1 MLSPEH
7 LVDRNRSMISRA
19 HVHVFF
25 GNVFLLWPG
34 EFLQLDLGSPC
45 MLKLDNILGC
55 SMGKRFSQ

>member
-1 MLSPEH
+1 
-7 LVDRNRSMISRA
+7 MISRA